1 MEKQITASI
10 MVAIAQAGTSGG
22 LAARPRQ
29 ANWNLTDAQA
39 TKGKDAKIMQERRL
53 ESVERDAWRDG

>member
-39 TKGKDAKIMQERRL
+39 TKGKDAKITQERQL
-53 ESVERDAWRDG
+53 ESVE